1 MADRRYLLA
10 CLFVPALAL
19 AAELAAR
26 PQLRGQPVAVTD
38 EAGRRVAEASPAA
51 TGRGV
56 RPGQRL
62 AEAVGWCPALV
73 VLEPRPARVRRAAAR
88 LVEAAAT
95 VSPLVEEATP
105 GEVYAD
111 LRGLDGLYPRA
122 DAIPQALLDAAP
134 PALGARLG
142 LAGSRFTARAAASAA
157 EPGAWLRVGDD
168 EARAWLAPLPIGLL
182 PLETAALNPRGIPAS
197 INPRGIPASINPR
210 GIPASINPRG
220 IPASMKEWLGL
231 LGIATLG
238 DLAALPRHAVEA
250 QLGADG
256 GRAWLAARG
265 EDPTPLTPMTH
276 DERVEEHA
284 QAEPPLTAR
293 EAVLHTFGQLLGRA
307 LTRPRARGRLVRAV
321 RLTAVTEDEHVW
333 ERTRVLTEPTGDRD
347 RLWTALRP
355 SIEAAEFGG
364 PVSALALELGGLTA
378 ERGRQGRLLRER
390 GGRRREQLDEMA
402 RHLQLRYGRAALR
415 RVVTIAPHSRIPERR
430 YALADYEP

>member
-1 MADRRYLLA
+1 MADRRPLLA
-10 CLFVPALAL
+10 CLLVPALAL

-95 VSPLVEEATP
+95 ISPLVEEATP

-111 LRGLDGLYPRA
+111 LRGLEGLYPRA

-182 PLETAALNPRGIPAS
+182 PLETAARNPRGIPAS
-197 INPRGIPASINPR
+197 INPRGIPASI
-210 GIPASINPRG
+210 
-220 IPASMKEWLGL
+220 KEWLGL

-256 GRAWLAARG
+256 GLAWLAARG

-415 RVVTIAPHSRIPERR
+415 RVVTLAPHSRIPERR

>member
-1 MADRRYLLA
+1 MAARRPLIA
-10 CLFVPALAL
+10 CLLVPALAL
-19 AAELAAR
+19 AAELSAR
-26 PQLRGQPVAVTD
+26 PQLRGRPVAVTD
-38 EAGRRVAEASPAA
+38 DPGLRVAEATETAIE
-51 TGRGV
+51 RGV
-56 RPGQRL
+56 RTGQRL

-73 VLEPRPARVRRAAAR
+73 VLESRPARVRRAADQ

-95 VSPLVEEATP
+95 VSPLVEESAP

-111 LRGLDGLYPRA
+111 LRGLDGLYPHE
-122 DAIPQALLDAAP
+122 DAIAQALLDAAP
-134 PALGARLG
+134 GALGVRLG
-142 LAGSRFTARAAASAA
+142 VAGSRFTARAAAAIA
-157 EPGAWLRVGDD
+157 RPGAWLRVSDA
-168 EARAWLAPLPIGLL
+168 EAREWLAPLPTALL
-182 PLETAALNPRGIPAS
+182 PLDEASRDLRGIPAS
-197 INPRGIPASINPR
+197 RE
-210 GIPASINPRG
+210 
-220 IPASMKEWLGL
+220 EWLAL

-265 EDPTPLTPMTH
+265 EDATPLTPMVRG
-276 DERVEEHA
+276 ERVVERA
-284 QAEPPLTAR
+284 QAEPPLIAR

-307 LTRPRARGRLVRAV
+307 LARPSVRGRLVRAV
-321 RLTAVTEDEHVW
+321 RLSAVTEDEHVW
-333 ERTRVLTEPTGDRD
+333 ERMRVLNEPTSDRD

-364 PVSALALELGGLTA
+364 PVAELALELGGLTA

-402 RHLQLRYGRAALR
+402 RHLQLRYGRAALQ
-415 RVVTIAPHSRIPERR
+415 RVVTLAPLSRIPERR

>member
-10 CLFVPALAL
+10 CLLVPALAL

-95 VSPLVEEATP
+95 VSPLVEEAAP

-182 PLETAALNPRGIPAS
+182 PLETAAV
-197 INPRGIPASINPR
+197 NPR

-256 GRAWLAARG
+256 GLAWLAARG

-415 RVVTIAPHSRIPERR
+415 RVVTLAPHSRIPERR